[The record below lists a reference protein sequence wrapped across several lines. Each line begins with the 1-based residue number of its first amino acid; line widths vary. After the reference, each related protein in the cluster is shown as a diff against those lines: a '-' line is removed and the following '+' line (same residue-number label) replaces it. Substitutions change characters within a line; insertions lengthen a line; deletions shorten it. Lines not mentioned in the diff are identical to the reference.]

1 MDGRLMEYLVAR
13 ADAWVSMITKPH
25 MLAAV
30 SFLCSLLIMDFALRG
45 WRLSWS
51 RRTVAGVLTT
61 LSLFHVNF
69 LFVPVVWLASEKIK
83 ELYGALGIPAVP
95 TEVWTGVPVWLM
107 VPFAILAQDFAN
119 YCNHR
124 LMHTAW
130 LWPVHAIHH
139 SDPDVTGLTAYRVH
153 MLEGLVM
160 WTSYTVLLTWLGLP
174 ADVIG
179 LGAIFLVLHNIYVHI
194 NVDIHHGPFELALA
208 SPRYHRWHHADV
220 EEAHG
225 KNLANVFPF
234 YDWAFGTYYN
244 PGRCDER
251 VGAEGVPE
259 NDVVQLLLFPLQAWA
274 RMIMAGVARI
284 AERTARLL
292 AVRA

>member
-1 MDGRLMEYLVAR
+1 MEYLVAR
-13 ADAWVSMITKPH
+13 AGAWLGMITKPH
-25 MLAAV
+25 MLVAG
-30 SFLCSLLIMDFALRG
+30 SFLCSLLVMDLAMRG

-69 LFVPVVWLASEKIK
+69 LFVPLVWLGSEKFK
-83 ELYGALGIPAVP
+83 ELYAALGIPAVP
-95 TEVWTGVPVWLM
+95 TELWTNVPVWLL
-107 VPFAILAQDFAN
+107 VPFAIVVQDFAN
-119 YCNHR
+119 YWNHR
-124 LMHTAW
+124 LMHMAW

-139 SDPDVTGLTAYRVH
+139 SDPDVTGFTAYRVH

-160 WTSYTVLLTWLGLP
+160 WTSYTVMLTWLGLP
-174 ADVIG
+174 ADAIG
-179 LGAIFLVLHNIYVHI
+179 LGAVFLALHNIYVHV
-194 NVDIHHGPFELALA
+194 NVDIHHGAFELALA

-220 EEAHG
+220 REAHG

-244 PGRCDER
+244 PGPCDAP

-274 RMIMAGVARI
+274 RMIWER
-284 AERTARLL
+284 AEKLGKHVERLL
-292 AVRA
+292 RPKAPA